1 MTTTEE
7 RRRSTTRVPWV
18 FAGLALVGL
27 VPTAILTM
35 VNGSID
41 EDPLFIPV
49 AMMMIAGYS
58 VTGAVL
64 ASRHP
69 RNAVGWLLLTIG
81 LWFLLTGFSDE
92 FMQWLYRE
100 GPTTNP
106 LGQVFGLISNVLWLP
121 MIATASLLFLLFP
134 TGRVPGPRWRFLPWV
149 IASAVALFLLA
160 SILHPGPLEDTGLE
174 DIVVRNPLGVPGLEG
189 ITEVAIVGSSVV
201 VLFGVLP
208 CFLSLVVRF
217 VRARGEERQQVR
229 WLAAVAVGVLALVAV
244 QIVLSI
250 VLGDRFAE
258 GTFLNQ
264 LLFILTFALI
274 GIGVPVSM
282 AVAVLRY
289 RLYDL
294 DLVVRKTI
302 VFAVLVVLVMAL
314 SLGAL
319 LLVSSIVTDLTR
331 EEIQT
336 VGLAMFLV
344 GLSVW
349 PLWRSAR
356 RIADRIV
363 YGGRATPYEVLTE
376 FGQRVGE
383 TYSADDVLP
392 RMAELL
398 GQASGAVSAHV
409 WIVVGGGFRRVASW
423 PADASAAALPDADA
437 IDADSERASGRAA
450 VRDHG
455 EVLGA
460 LSVEMPASDPMSP
473 AKQRIVRDLAA
484 QAGLLLRNVRL
495 IEELRE
501 SRRRIVSAQ
510 DDRAKRLER
519 NIHDGAQQQLVA
531 LTVKARLARAVL
543 GRDPA
548 KAGELLAEIE
558 TETQSALEDLRDL
571 ARGIY
576 PPLLADRGLVE
587 ALGAQARR
595 SPVPVTIE
603 PDGLGRYGPEVEA
616 GVYFSVLEALQN
628 VAKYAEASSA
638 RVRLGGANGEVR
650 FEVSDDGRGF
660 DPADTRLGTGL
671 QGIVDRVSALGGEV
685 EITSIPGH
693 GTTVAGRV
701 PTSA

>member
-1 MTTTEE
+1 M
-7 RRRSTTRVPWV
+7 
-18 FAGLALVGL
+18 FAALALVGL
-27 VPTAILTM
+27 VPTAILTA

-41 EDPLFIPV
+41 EDPLFVPV

-64 ASRHP
+64 ASRQP
-69 RNAVGWLLLTIG
+69 RNAIGWLLLAIG
-81 LWFLLTGFSDE
+81 GLFLLTGLSDE
-92 FMQWLYRE
+92 SMQWLYRD
-100 GPTTNP
+100 GPTANP
-106 LGQVFGLISNVLWLP
+106 LGPVSGVIASVLWLP
-121 MIATASLLFLLFP
+121 MIAIASLLFLLFP
-134 TGRVPGPRWRFLPWV
+134 TGTVPGPRWRFLPWA
-149 IASAVALFLLA
+149 IASAIAVFLLA
-160 SILHPGPLEDTGLE
+160 SLLHPGPLEDTGLQG
-174 DIVVRNPLGVPGLEG
+174 IVVRNPLGVPRLEG
-189 ITEVAIVGSSVV
+189 IADLLITVSSVV
-201 VLFGVLP
+201 VLVGVLP
-208 CFLSLVVRF
+208 CFLALVVRF
-217 VRARGEERQQVR
+217 ARARGEERQQVR
-229 WLAAVAVGVLALVAV
+229 WLATVAVAVLALVAV
-244 QIVLSI
+244 QIVLSL

-258 GTFLNQ
+258 DTFLNQ
-264 LLFILTFALI
+264 LLFLVTFALI
-274 GIGVPVSM
+274 GIGVPASM
-282 AVAVLRY
+282 GIAVLRY

-302 VFAVLVVLVMAL
+302 VFAVLVVLLMAL

-319 LLVSSIVTDLTR
+319 LLVSSIVTDRTR
-331 EEIQT
+331 DEVQA
-336 VGLAMFLV
+336 VGIAMLLV

-349 PLWRSAR
+349 PLWRFAR

-398 GQASGAVSAHV
+398 GQATGAASAHV

-423 PADASAAALPDADA
+423 PADPSSAALPDPDA
-437 IDADSERASGRAA
+437 IDADPERASGRAA
-450 VRDHG
+450 VRDRG

-531 LTVKARLARAVL
+531 LSVKARLARTL
-543 GRDPA
+543 NDRDPA

-558 TETQSALEDLRDL
+558 RETRSTLEDLRDL

-638 RVRLGGANGEVR
+638 RVLLEGANGEVR
-650 FEVSDDGRGF
+650 FEVCDDGRGF

-671 QGIVDRVSALGGEV
+671 QGIIDRVSALGGEV
-685 EITSIPGH
+685 EITSLPGH
-693 GTTVAGRV
+693 GTTIAGRV

>member
-149 IASAVALFLLA
+149 IGSAVALFLLA

>member
-7 RRRSTTRVPWV
+7 RRRSTRVPWV

-92 FMQWLYRE
+92 FMQWLYRD

-149 IASAVALFLLA
+149 IGSAVALFLLA

-174 DIVVRNPLGVPGLEG
+174 GIVVRNPLGVPGLEG
-189 ITEVAIVGSSVV
+189 ITEIAIAGSSVV
-201 VLFGVLP
+201 VLLGVLP

-229 WLAAVAVGVLALVAV
+229 WLAAVAIGVLALVAV

-274 GIGVPVSM
+274 GIGVPASM

-302 VFAVLVVLVMAL
+302 VFAVLVVLVMGL

-319 LLVSSIVTDLTR
+319 LLVGSLVTDLTR

-349 PLWRSAR
+349 PLWRFAR

-398 GQASGAVSAHV
+398 GQATGAASAHV

-423 PADASAAALPDADA
+423 PADPSAAALPDPDA
-437 IDADSERASGRAA
+437 IDADPDRASGRAT
-450 VRDHG
+450 VRDQG

-531 LTVKARLARAVL
+531 LTVKARLARGLVE
-543 GRDPA
+543 RDPA
-548 KAGELLAEIE
+548 KGGELLAEIE

-603 PDGLGRYGPEVEA
+603 PDGLDRYGPEVEA

-628 VAKYAEASSA
+628 VAKYAGASSA

-685 EITSIPGH
+685 EITSLPGH

>member
-1 MTTTEE
+1 MTTTVQ
-7 RRRSTTRVPWV
+7 RRRSTTRVPWL
-18 FAGLALVGL
+18 FAALALVGL
-27 VPTAILTM
+27 VPTAILTA

-41 EDPLFIPV
+41 EDPLFVPV

-64 ASRHP
+64 ASRQP
-69 RNAVGWLLLTIG
+69 RNAIGWLLLAIG
-81 LWFLLTGFSDE
+81 GLFLLTGLSDE
-92 FMQWLYRE
+92 SMQWLYRD
-100 GPTTNP
+100 GPTANP
-106 LGQVFGLISNVLWLP
+106 LGPVSGVIASVLWLP
-121 MIATASLLFLLFP
+121 MIAIASLLFLLFP
-134 TGRVPGPRWRFLPWV
+134 TGTVPGPRWRFLPWAIV
-149 IASAVALFLLA
+149 SAIAVFLLA
-160 SILHPGPLEDTGLE
+160 SLLHPGPLEDTGLQG
-174 DIVVRNPLGVPGLEG
+174 IVVRNPLGVPRLEG
-189 ITEVAIVGSSVV
+189 IADLLITVSSVV
-201 VLFGVLP
+201 VLVGVLP
-208 CFLSLVVRF
+208 CFLALVVRF
-217 VRARGEERQQVR
+217 ARARGEERQQVR
-229 WLAAVAVGVLALVAV
+229 WLATVAVAVLALVAV
-244 QIVLSI
+244 QIVLSL

-258 GTFLNQ
+258 DTFLNQ
-264 LLFILTFALI
+264 LLFLVTFALI
-274 GIGVPVSM
+274 GIGVPASM
-282 AVAVLRY
+282 GIAVLRY

-319 LLVSSIVTDLTR
+319 LLVSSIVTDRTR
-331 EEIQT
+331 DEVQA
-336 VGLAMFLV
+336 VGIAMLLV

-349 PLWRSAR
+349 PLWRFAR

-398 GQASGAVSAHV
+398 GQATGAASAHV

-423 PADASAAALPDADA
+423 PADPSAAALPDPDA
-437 IDADSERASGRAA
+437 IDADPERASGRAA
-450 VRDHG
+450 VRDRG

-531 LTVKARLARAVL
+531 LSVKARLARTL
-543 GRDPA
+543 NDRDPA

-558 TETQSALEDLRDL
+558 RETQSALEDLRDL

-638 RVRLGGANGEVR
+638 RVLLEGANGEVR
-650 FEVSDDGRGF
+650 FEVCDDGRGF

-685 EITSIPGH
+685 EITSLPGH
-693 GTTVAGRV
+693 GTTIAGRV

>member
-1 MTTTEE
+1 M
-7 RRRSTTRVPWV
+7 
-18 FAGLALVGL
+18 LAAVALIGL
-27 VPTAILTM
+27 VPTTILTA

-49 AMMMIAGYS
+49 AMMMIAGYCL
-58 VTGAVL
+58 TGAVL
-64 ASRHP
+64 ASRQP
-69 RNAVGWLLLTIG
+69 RNAIGWLLLAIG
-81 LWFLLTGFSDE
+81 GLFLLTGFSDE
-92 FMQWLYRE
+92 LMRWLYRD
-100 GPTTNP
+100 GPTSNP
-106 LGQVFGLISNVLWLP
+106 LGPVFGVITSVLWLP
-121 MIATASLLFLLFP
+121 MIAIASLLFLLFP
-134 TGRVPGPRWRFLPWV
+134 TGTVPGPRWRFLPRV
-149 IASAVALFLLA
+149 IVSAIAVFLLA
-160 SILHPGPLEDTGLE
+160 SLLHPGPLEDTGLQS
-174 DIVVRNPLGVPGLEG
+174 IVVRNPFGVAGLGA
-189 ITEVAIVGSSVV
+189 ITEAAIVGSSVV
-201 VLFGVLP
+201 VLLGVLP

-229 WLAAVAVGVLALVAV
+229 WLAAVAIGVLALVAV

-258 GTFLNQ
+258 DTFLNQ
-264 LLFILTFALI
+264 LLFILTFALV
-274 GIGVPVSM
+274 GIGVPASM
-282 AVAVLRY
+282 GIAVLRY

-314 SLGAL
+314 SLGTL

-331 EEIQT
+331 DEVQA
-336 VGLAMFLV
+336 VGIAMLLV
-344 GLSVW
+344 GFSVW
-349 PLWRSAR
+349 PLWRFAR

-398 GQASGAVSAHV
+398 GQATGATSAHV

-423 PADASAAALPDADA
+423 PADPSAATLPDPGP
-437 IDADSERASGRAA
+437 IDADPERASGRAM

-531 LTVKARLARAVL
+531 LTLKARVARGLVE
-543 GRDPA
+543 RDPA

-558 TETQSALEDLRDL
+558 VETQSALEDLRDL

-587 ALGAQARR
+587 ALGAQVRR

-638 RVRLGGANGEVR
+638 RVRLGGVNGEVR
-650 FEVSDDGRGF
+650 FEVRDDGRGF

-685 EITSIPGH
+685 EITSRPGH
-693 GTTVAGRV
+693 GTTISGRV

>member
-149 IASAVALFLLA
+149 IGSAVALFLLA

-174 DIVVRNPLGVPGLEG
+174 DIVVRNPLGVPGLER

-201 VLFGVLP
+201 VLLGVLP